1 MDSSTLLTQLLG
13 DKELT
18 DQIKRSRI
26 LLVGAGGIGSEV
38 IKNLLLMGFESID
51 VIDLDT
57 IDVSNLN
64 RQFLFN
70 RQHVGKS
77 KAETAVKVAVEN
89 FAHNSSVDVKPIH
102 NSIQSSEFDK
112 DFYKSH
118 TLVINALDNR
128 AARSYVNRMC
138 LTADV
143 PLIESGSEGY
153 MGQVF
158 LIKKGIT
165 QCYEC
170 RGPMSDSPSYA
181 SCTLRNTPSL
191 PIHCILWAKHL
202 FAQLFGEVDADN
214 DVSPDMS
221 DPELIQNGETAE
233 QSNENKTNGLHLLN
247 IVLKLNCFLLWFK
260 AILGRNRLES
270 GPKVVVTKRSNCSIS
285 CSKPI
290 SNIS

>member
-1 MDSSTLLTQLLG
+1 MDSSVLMTQLLG

-18 DQIKRSRI
+18 DQIKKSKI

-38 IKNLLLMGFESID
+38 IKNLLLLGFETIN

-77 KAETAVKVAVEN
+77 KAETSAAVAVHR
-89 FAHNSSVDVKPIH
+89 FGHNPSINVKPIH
-102 NSIQSSEFDK
+102 NSIQSSEFDI

-118 TLVINALDNR
+118 TLVINALDNK
-128 AARSYVNRMC
+128 AARSHVNRMC
-138 LTADV
+138 LAADV

-158 LIKKGIT
+158 LIKKGVT

-170 RGPMSDSPSYA
+170 LGPKADNRSFA
-181 SCTLRNTPSL
+181 SCTIRNTPSL
-191 PIHCILWAKHL
+191 PIHCIVWGKHL

-214 DVSPDMS
+214 DVSPDMN
-221 DPELIQNGETAE
+221 DPELAKNGEQTTDTTND
-233 QSNENKTNGLHLLN
+233 SITNG
-247 IVLKLNCFLLWFK
+247 
-260 AILGRNRLES
+260 
-270 GPKVVVTKRSNCSIS
+270 
-285 CSKPI
+285 
-290 SNIS
+290 